1 MTTTNRGLNTI
12 QLTLLKLFDKD
23 MSLQEESDIHKM
35 LMEYYEQ
42 DLQMELDKV
51 VKNKKITQKDLD
63 VVLNQSNRTK

>member
-1 MTTTNRGLNTI
+1 MTTTNKGLNTI

-42 DLQMELDKV
+42 DLQIELDKV
-51 VKNKKITQKDLD
+51 VKNKRITQKDLD